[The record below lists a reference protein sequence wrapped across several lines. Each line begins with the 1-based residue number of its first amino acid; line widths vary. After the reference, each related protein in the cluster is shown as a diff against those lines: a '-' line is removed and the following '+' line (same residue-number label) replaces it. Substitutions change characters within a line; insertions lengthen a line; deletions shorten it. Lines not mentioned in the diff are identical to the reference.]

1 MKTITLLVGIMIL
14 LVLVSMFMYLIFS
27 QVTMRKLRKNPE
39 TKDALGVEFVSGW
52 DSFNVAQALA
62 LPQFI
67 INKLKQSPISSLY
80 ANTDILN
87 LHTSKIDKTFAYTF
101 YWFFMGS
108 NLFGI
113 CVLLL
118 NTFGVFD

>member
-1 MKTITLLVGIMIL
+1 MIL

-27 QVTMRKLRKNPE
+27 QVTMRKLRKHPE
-39 TKDALGVEFVSGW
+39 TKDVLGVEFVSGW

-67 INKLKQSPISSLY
+67 INKLKQNPISSLY

-87 LHTSKIDKTFAYTF
+87 THTSKIDKAFAYTF

-118 NTFGVFD
+118 NAFGVFD